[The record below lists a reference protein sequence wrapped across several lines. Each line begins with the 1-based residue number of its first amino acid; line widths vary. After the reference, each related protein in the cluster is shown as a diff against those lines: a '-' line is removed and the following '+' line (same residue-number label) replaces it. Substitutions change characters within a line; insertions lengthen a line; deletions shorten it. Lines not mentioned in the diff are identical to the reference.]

1 MRRHSE
7 HGQQV
12 MPKVKTSL
20 TPAEYAILGLI
31 RERPT
36 YGYEIKKQL
45 VDLER
50 VCPIEPAMVYA
61 ILRSLAG
68 FELIDGTVDDTTQ
81 PPRSVYEIT
90 ERGDAQFQRW
100 LRRPVGRIREV
111 RLDFLI
117 KLYFALREDPALAR
131 QILAAQV
138 EAVHDYAAELEQERE
153 QQTPSTD
160 AFARILMESRLSA
173 ARITLEW
180 LEHSLDELSRQRA
193 RRKPGSSKRG
203 AAKAAV

>member
-1 MRRHSE
+1 
-7 HGQQV
+7 

-20 TPAEYAILGLI
+20 TAAEYAILGLI

-45 VDLER
+45 GDIER

-68 FELIDGTVDDTTQ
+68 FDLIDGTVDDSSQ

-90 ERGDAQFQRW
+90 EEGDAIFQRW

-111 RLDFLI
+111 RVDFMI

-131 QILAAQV
+131 QLLAAQV
-138 EAVHDYAAELEQERE
+138 EAVRDYAADIE
-153 QQTPSTD
+153 QQRDQIGTGAEP
-160 AFARILMESRLSA
+160 FVRIVMDSRTVA
-173 ARITLEW
+173 ARTTIEW
-180 LEHSLDELSRQRA
+180 LERSLDDLSRDRL
-193 RRKPGSSKRG
+193 RRKSAPRG
-203 AAKAAV
+203 TAAKAAR

>member
-1 MRRHSE
+1 
-7 HGQQV
+7 

-45 VDLER
+45 RDIER

-68 FELIDGTVDDTTQ
+68 FELIDGTVDDSSQ
-81 PPRSVYEIT
+81 PPRSVYEVT
-90 ERGDAQFQRW
+90 EQGDILFQRW
-100 LRRPVGRIREV
+100 LRRPVGRIRETRV
-111 RLDFLI
+111 DFMI
-117 KLYFALREDPALAR
+117 KLYFALREAPALAR
-131 QILAAQV
+131 QILAAQL
-138 EAVHDYAAELEQERE
+138 EAMHDYAAELEQERE
-153 QQTPSTD
+153 ELGPDTD
-160 AFARILMESRLSA
+160 DFVRIVMESRTSA

-180 LEHSLDELSRQRA
+180 LEKSLDELSSRRA
-193 RRKPGSSKRG
+193 RRKPAAKR
-203 AAKAAV
+203 AATKAAV